1 VLSPFIIVL
10 EEKAASHNITSL
22 SKLSAELRKSLTH
35 KINTLSEKIS
45 VLNDM
50 SKDAWKELSELE
62 EDAKKM
68 ITRVDDIANA
78 KVGIYKYI
86 NNIYKHYI

>member
-1 VLSPFIIVL
+1 VFYL
-10 EEKAASHNITSL
+10 EGNTAPHNITSL
-22 SKLSAELRKSLTH
+22 SKLSDELRKTLTD
-35 KINTLSEKIS
+35 KISILSEKIS

-68 ITRVDDIANA
+68 ITPLHSVTPFS
-78 KVGIYKYI
+78 VM
-86 NNIYKHYI
+86 

>member
-1 VLSPFIIVL
+1 MQSMNNWNIYL
-10 EEKAASHNITSL
+10 EGRTTLHHITPL
-22 SKLSAELRKSLTH
+22 LKLSSEMRKTLTD
-35 KINTLSEKIS
+35 KISTLSEKIS

-68 ITRVDDIANA
+68 ITILRTTQTSI
-78 KVGIYKYI
+78 
-86 NNIYKHYI
+86 